1 MSAAIISGTEIAS
14 TIREELRERVAAL
27 RGQEG
32 LIPGLATVL
41 VGDDPASH
49 SYVKMK
55 NRAARAAGL
64 HSRQITLPGS
74 TPEVEL
80 LGVLDGLNADPAIH
94 GILVQLPLPAQ
105 IRDGVVLDR
114 VRPAKDVDGFHPV
127 NVGRL
132 ATGAPDVLAPCTP
145 AGVVQMLLRS
155 GVDPSGRHAVIVGR
169 SNIVGKPMAALL
181 MRKAPGG
188 NATVTV
194 AHSRTPDLG
203 AVTRL
208 GDILIVAIGRPG
220 TVTGAMV
227 RPGATVIDVGT
238 NRVEDATR
246 ERGYR
251 IVGDVAFDEV
261 KEVAGAI
268 SPVPGGVG
276 PMTIAM
282 LLSNTVDAAV
292 RLHADGARG
301 RVSP

>member
-1 MSAAIISGTEIAS
+1 G
-14 TIREELRERVAAL
+14 LPAL
-27 RGQEG
+27 
-32 LIPGLATVL
+32 
-41 VGDDPASH
+41 
-49 SYVKMK
+49 
-55 NRAARAAGL
+55 
-64 HSRQITLPGS
+64 
-74 TPEVEL
+74 
-80 LGVLDGLNADPAIH
+80 LDGRNADPAIH
-94 GILVQLPLPAQ
+94 GILVQLPLPDQ
-105 IRDGVVLDR
+105 IRDQVVLER
-114 VRPAKDVDGFHPV
+114 ILPGKDVDGFHPV

-145 AGVVQMLLRS
+145 AGVIQMLLRS
-155 GVDPSGRHAVIVGR
+155 GVDPSGKHAVIVGR
-169 SNIVGKPMAALL
+169 SNIVGKPMASLL

-208 GDILIVAIGRPG
+208 GEILIVAIGRPG
-220 TVTGAMV
+220 TVTGEMV

-238 NRVEDATR
+238 NRVDDSTR

-251 IVGDVAFDEV
+251 ITGDVVFDEV
-261 KEVAGAI
+261 REVAGAI

-292 RLHADGARG
+292 RLHADEGRG
-301 RVSP
+301 